1 MFKQNGLPGHLFARL
16 GNPRLDR
23 QPSADGVSPRKEH
36 PIVWSASEAR
46 ARPIATQHQFR
57 AALRSTS
64 GLWASQRASRVTT
77 PDLNE
82 SSDSNEQID
91 EQLDTKNREILV
103 LSARLL
109 NQLLSRE
116 NLATLL
122 STEVDHEDTVSSAGD
137 DQSSSVECTDRIEQ
151 NHEVTIQAN
160 YVPCTGD
167 TLDTTDTTSKEIC
180 ESSPDS
186 SELTDFIRCVVDGSW
201 QYRNYADVYRECM
214 ALLETLL
221 KPTEHMCQNVIDSG
235 GVRNFVFACRSN
247 DLLTLRH
254 TALGFFNLALFGG
267 RQGQI
272 EMNRQHAIDW
282 LFRLATYP
290 DEWISYFACLTSAL
304 LYTNPSLASSVA
316 NSGVLELILPFVNSH
331 SPVQFAREQMLTAF
345 PCVCQQDAT
354 STDRSKP
361 CDKCYFKCSIDWLE
375 RLLPALSSELPEA
388 RILAVFHFA
397 VEATLKS
404 DTESLNVFTSIGA
417 VDRLYRNAS
426 SLDPVESDLAN
437 LTLELLGQPPSPHR
451 LTPHV
456 PRWTVEDVQCWLSTV
471 GFEQFIPMFAEMQ
484 VDGDL
489 LLGLTEATIRQ
500 RLHITDA
507 ITRLRLLRSLCHL
520 KLEADYSTI
529 DPTKLAQWLRWASVF
544 DPKAGLHSGSFIFH
558 SSASTGSSSASYEV
572 KCPRLNP
579 SANLAQY
586 THNLIA
592 AGVDRSFL
600 PLLTDTM
607 LSHDCHI
614 INGIHRTRIL
624 MAAQASQPMSQS
636 LDKKPLEKDESSPK
650 PVSSSLPPHRPL
662 DVFISYRRSTG
673 SQLASL
679 LKVHLQQR
687 GYRVFL
693 DIERLTAGKF
703 NESLLHSI
711 SSSNNFLLVLTPNA
725 LDRCL
730 NDTGLSDWIH
740 REAVWAL
747 RSNCNVIPVT
757 DSFEWPS
764 VDLLPEDMRPVLEYN
779 AVNWVHDYQDACI
792 AKVEKFMV
800 KRSDWTY
807 SLSGAKDISLHASA
821 SDR

>member
-1 MFKQNGLPGHLFARL
+1 MYNTLNHANTIHFITPLSCSAADSRGH
-16 GNPRLDR
+16 D
-23 QPSADGVSPRKEH
+23 
-36 PIVWSASEAR
+36 
-46 ARPIATQHQFR
+46 
-57 AALRSTS
+57 
-64 GLWASQRASRVTT
+64 
-77 PDLNE
+77 
-82 SSDSNEQID
+82 
-91 EQLDTKNREILV
+91 
-103 LSARLL
+103 
-109 NQLLSRE
+109 
-116 NLATLL
+116 
-122 STEVDHEDTVSSAGD
+122 
-137 DQSSSVECTDRIEQ
+137 
-151 NHEVTIQAN
+151 
-160 YVPCTGD
+160 
-167 TLDTTDTTSKEIC
+167 
-180 ESSPDS
+180 
-186 SELTDFIRCVVDGSW
+186 
-201 QYRNYADVYRECM
+201 
-214 ALLETLL
+214 TLL

-267 RQGQI
+267 RLGQI

-290 DEWISYFACLTSAL
+290 DEWIAYFACLTSAL
-304 LYTNPSLASSVA
+304 LHTNPSLASSVA
-316 NSGVLELILPFVNSH
+316 SSGVLELIRPFVSSH
-331 SPVQFAREQMLTAF
+331 SPVQFAREQMLAAF
-345 PCVCQQDAT
+345 PCVCQQDAA
-354 STDRSKP
+354 STDRSQP

-404 DTESLNVFTSIGA
+404 DTDSLNVFTSIGA
-417 VDRLYRNAS
+417 VDKLYRNAS
-426 SLDPVESDLAN
+426 SLDPMESDLAN
-437 LTLELLGQPPSPHR
+437 LTLELLGQPPLPHR

-456 PRWTVEDVQCWLSTV
+456 
-471 GFEQFIPMFAEMQ
+471 GFEQFMPMFAKMQ

-489 LLGLTEATIRQ
+489 LLGLTEATLRQ
-500 RLHITDA
+500 CLHITNA
-507 ITRLRLLRSLCHL
+507 ITRLRLLRSVCQL
-520 KLEADYSTI
+520 KLEADYTTI
-529 DPTKLAQWLRWASVF
+529 DPTKLAQWLRWASIL
-544 DPKAGLHSGSFIFH
+544 DPTVGLNSGSFTFRVSADAEP
-558 SSASTGSSSASYEV
+558 SSLSYEA
-572 KCPRLNP
+572 KCPRLNA

-600 PLLTDTM
+600 PLLTDTI

-614 INGIHRTRIL
+614 FNGVHRTRIL
-624 MAAQASQPMSQS
+624 MAAQASQSLSQS
-636 LDKKPLEKDESSPK
+636 FDKKPLEGGERCSGPVFSSP
-650 PVSSSLPPHRPL
+650 PPHRPL

-730 NDTGLSDWIH
+730 NDNGLLDWIH
-740 REAVWAL
+740 RETVWAL
-747 RSNCNVIPVT
+747 RSKCNVIPVT

-807 SLSGAKDISLHASA
+807 SVTGAKG
-821 SDR
+821 